1 MSSPTNDGDFSI
13 DISDDVIAAALAA
26 VEHPPATPKPMVD
39 LEGLELAM
47 EVDGEGGEDERMR
60 AELERTRD
68 ELAGVR
74 FRLDEAMFSAR
85 RAERRASVAEARVA
99 EIETQGAEVRQAR
112 DTLVADF
119 ERLRARGRR
128 DAEEA
133 ERKGEERAL
142 AVLLELVDNLARA
155 CTHATANPET
165 VADGLRMLDAQLKR
179 GLARLGL
186 ERVDASRGTVFDPE
200 VHDAVARVT
209 ADVAEGA
216 VVDEVASGFRI
227 RGRLLRAARVTV
239 AGAPSE

>member
-1 MSSPTNDGDFSI
+1 MSSPSNDGDFSI

-26 VEHPPATPKPMVD
+26 VERPAVTPTTGAD
-39 LEGLELAM
+39 LEGLALV
-47 EVDGEGGEDERMR
+47 VDVEGEGSDDAVLR
-60 AELERTRD
+60 AELERTRE
-68 ELAGVR
+68 ELARVR
-74 FRLDEAMFSAR
+74 FRLDEATFSAR
-85 RAERRASVAEARVA
+85 RAEHRASVAEARVA
-99 EIETQGAEVRQAR
+99 EIEAQGAEVRQSR
-112 DTLVADF
+112 DTLAADF

-142 AVLLELVDNLARA
+142 AVLLELVDNLSRA